1 MPRTTIYEAATERL
15 EILDPEGRA
24 DERLLPP
31 ALSEEDWI
39 GLYRNMVL
47 IRHFDEKALNL
58 QRQGRMGTWGSLRG
72 QEAAQAGLAMALEA
86 EDWVVPSFR
95 EHGLL
100 LLRGVPGHLVYAFWK
115 GDERGGALPEETRCL
130 PPAIPVGS
138 QLLHAVGAGLALR
151 LRGERGVAVG
161 LAGDGASSE
170 GDFHEAM
177 NFAGV
182 FRPKTVFY
190 IQNNQWAISV
200 PFSRQTA
207 ARSIAQKAHAY
218 GIPGIQVDGNDV
230 FACYAAAREALDR
243 ARAGEGA
250 TLVEA
255 LTYRMGNHTTADD
268 AQKYRPAEEL
278 AYWAAR
284 DPLLRMRRFL
294 ESRGLWDG
302 EREAAWAAEVQERVE
317 GEVRALEAMD
327 PPAPS
332 SIFDFLYESLPW
344 NLAEQKA
351 ALLKEVGR

>member
-24 DERLLPP
+24 DERLLPERI
-31 ALSEEDWI
+31 SEEDWVT
-39 GLYRNMVL
+39 LYRNMVL

-72 QEAAQAGLAMALEA
+72 QEAAQVGLAMAMES

-100 LLRGVPGHLVYAFWK
+100 LLRGVPGHQVYAFWK
-115 GDERGGALPEETRCL
+115 GDERGGALPPETRCL
-130 PPAIPVGS
+130 PPSIPVGS

-151 LRGERGVAVG
+151 LRKERGVAVG

-170 GDFHEAM
+170 GDFHEAL

-182 FRPKTVFY
+182 FRPQAIFY

-218 GIPGIQVDGNDV
+218 NIPGLQADGNDV
-230 FACYAAAREALDR
+230 FACYVAAREALDR

-255 LTYRMGNHTTADD
+255 LTYRMGHHTTADD
-268 AQKYRPAEEL
+268 AQKYRPEEEL
-278 AYWAAR
+278 ARWAAR
-284 DPLLRMRRFL
+284 DPILRMRRFL
-294 ESRGLWDG
+294 ESHGLWDA
-302 EREAAWAAEVQERVE
+302 EREEAWTREVQERVE
-317 GEVRALEAMD
+317 REVKALETMD
-327 PPAPS
+327 PPDPD
-332 SIFDFLYESLPW
+332 SIFDYMYDTLPW

-351 ALLKEVGR
+351 ALRKEVGR